1 MVLIDVSLSA
11 LFFFMLGFLTAISIV
26 ILLAVLWVIFPKI
39 GEAKR
44 LFDFWLKI
52 KDKKKEPQ

>member
-1 MVLIDVSLSA
+1 MVVIDVSLSS

-44 LFDFWLKI
+44 FFDFWLRI
-52 KDKKKEPQ
+52 KDKKEKQP